1 MPSAGLTIKGLDPI
15 LTKSKSFKRQLDSE
29 LRKAQ
34 AVIRK
39 SLVKQLTEYPP
50 PPADSTYRRTYQL
63 QRGWERAVPI
73 LDNDG
78 EIMRLINSVTYM
90 PFVQD
95 AESQALAHQGRW
107 PTTQEITE
115 DNEQAAQ
122 QAFED
127 AAERACKWV
136 EG

>member
-1 MPSAGLTIKGLDPI
+1 MGAIEITGLDPI
-15 LTKSKSFKRQLDSE
+15 LTRSKAFKQQLNSE

-34 AVIRK
+34 AVIRR
-39 SLVKQLTEYPP
+39 SLVSQLTVYPSPP
-50 PPADSTYRRTYQL
+50 PNSTYTRTFAL

-78 EIMRLINSVTYM
+78 AVMRLINAVTHE

-95 AESQALAHQGRW
+95 NESQAGVHQGRW
-107 PTTQEITE
+107 QTTPEIADDNQEATR
-115 DNEQAAQ
+115 

-127 AAERACKWV
+127 AAARACQWV
-136 EG
+136 ERG